1 MFGKRNTNNI
11 SDFGRKLNF
20 GGKKTFGVKG
30 STTHKINATSN
41 VDTGGYKKPM
51 LEK

>member
-11 SDFGRKLNF
+11 SDFGRKINF
-20 GGKKTFGVKG
+20 GGRRTFGVKG
-30 STTHKINATSN
+30 SNHRINTTAN
-41 VDTGGYKKPM
+41 VETGEYKKPM